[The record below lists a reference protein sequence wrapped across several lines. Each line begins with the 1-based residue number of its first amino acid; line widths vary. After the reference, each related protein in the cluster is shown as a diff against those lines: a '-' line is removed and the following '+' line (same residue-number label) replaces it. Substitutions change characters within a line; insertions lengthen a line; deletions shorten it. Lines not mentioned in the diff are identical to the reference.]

1 MNSHNPQIFERLVLL
16 GLVLLGA
23 LIVYSCLSP
32 KIQRVFQKTVD
43 RVETV
48 DFEQTMVVKG

>member
-1 MNSHNPQIFERLVLL
+1 MNSHNSQIFERLVLL

-32 KIQRVFQKTVD
+32 QIRDVFQKTAD

-48 DFEQTMVVKG
+48 DFQQTMAVKR